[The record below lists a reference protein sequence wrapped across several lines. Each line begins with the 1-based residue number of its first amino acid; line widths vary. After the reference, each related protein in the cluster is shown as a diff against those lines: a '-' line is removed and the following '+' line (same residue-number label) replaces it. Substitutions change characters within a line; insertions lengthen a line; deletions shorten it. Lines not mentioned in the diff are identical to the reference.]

1 MRATEVVICCV
12 YLHQVCGLDWMASY
26 MDGMKHQVSE
36 FGLQQFPEKS
46 TDWSHDGRGFDCPD
60 TSPSP
65 EPPTTADRVRPG
77 DVKIVAAL
85 GDSLTAAIGANATN
99 VLEIPTEFRQ
109 LSWSIGGYGNLSD
122 TITLPNIL
130 KIFNP
135 HLVGFGK
142 SSTVSYRPAA
152 LEDAGLNLAVTGA
165 NTLVITNI
173 RPQCTTHLFFL
184 LTSPSV
190 RSPSPHLLPEQVR
203 RLIAILKLLP
213 EINFQEDWKVVTI
226 FIGSNDLCD
235 YCKDKVLF
243 SADSFIQYMSEALD
257 LLQAELPRCFV
268 NVVQLF
274 RIDRLRQVKDP
285 RLGCILQRF
294 FCPCVVQ
301 PKDDSLELLELLE
314 VNRQF
319 QERLRQLVQTSGRYD
334 GKKDFAVVLQP
345 FLQDIEPAVDQNG
358 LIDFSF
364 FSPDCFHLTVK
375 GHEQMA
381 KGLWNNM
388 LQREGNK
395 SHLRTFSEDLEL
407 LCPSQAQPYIYTKRT
422 VNASAAP
429 KVATSSLLLI
439 ILICSV
445 FIAFCT

>member
-1 MRATEVVICCV
+1 MMSASPKQRIARPSPWTLYIQLCHHPEPPAHNCTCHVEMKMGATRVTLIVCCF
-12 YLHQVCGLDWMASY
+12 YLHQVSGLDWLASY
-26 MDGMKHQVSE
+26 MDGMKRQVSE

-46 TDWSHDGRGFDCPD
+46 TGWRRDDRGFGCPD
-60 TSPSP
+60 TSASP

-99 VLEIPTEFRQ
+99 ILEIPTEYRQ

-130 KIFNP
+130 KNFNP

-142 SSTVSYRPAA
+142 RSTLSYRPAA

-165 NTLVITNI
+165 NTL
-173 RPQCTTHLFFL
+173 
-184 LTSPSV
+184 
-190 RSPSPHLLPEQVR
+190 LLPDQVR
-203 RLIAILKLLP
+203 RLIDLLRLLP
-213 EINFQEDWKVVTI
+213 EINFQEDWKIVTI

-243 SADSFIQYMSEALD
+243 SADSFIHYMSEALD
-257 LLQAELPRCFV
+257 LLQAELPRCLV

-274 RIDRLRQVKDP
+274 RVDQLRQVKDP
-285 RLGCILQRF
+285 RLGCVLQRF

-301 PKDDSLELLELLE
+301 PKENSQELLELME

-319 QERLRQLVQTSGRYD
+319 QERLQLLVQTSGRYD

-345 FLQDIEPAVDQNG
+345 FLQDIVPAVDQ
-358 LIDFSF
+358 
-364 FSPDCFHLTVK
+364 V
-375 GHEQMA
+375 
-381 KGLWNNM
+381 
-388 LQREGNK
+388 R
-395 SHLRTFSEDLEL
+395 RTGALHYHGETRP
-407 LCPSQAQPYIYTKRT
+407 PSGMQAGR
-422 VNASAAP
+422 
-429 KVATSSLLLI
+429 
-439 ILICSV
+439 
-445 FIAFCT
+445 

>member
-1 MRATEVVICCV
+1 MWRGKMGATQVTVMVCCL
-12 YLHQVCGLDWMASY
+12 YLRQVCGLDWMANY
-26 MDGMKHQVSE
+26 MDGMKRQVSV

-46 TDWSHDGRGFDCPD
+46 TAWSHDGSGFDCPD

-77 DVKIVAAL
+77 DVKVVAAL

-109 LSWSIGGYGNLSD
+109 LSWSIGGYSNLSD

-142 SSTVSYRPAA
+142 SSTLSYRPAA
-152 LEDAGLNLAVTGA
+152 PEDAGLNLAVTGA
-165 NTLVITNI
+165 NT
-173 RPQCTTHLFFL
+173 F
-184 LTSPSV
+184 
-190 RSPSPHLLPEQVR
+190 LLPEQAR
-203 RLIAILKLLP
+203 RLIDILQHLP
-213 EINFQEDWKVVTI
+213 GINFQEDWKVVTI

-235 YCKDKVLF
+235 YCKDKAQF
-243 SADSFIQYMSEALD
+243 SADNFTHFMSEALD
-257 LLQAELPRCFV
+257 LLQAELPRSIV

-274 RIDRLRQVKDP
+274 RVDHLRQVKDE
-285 RLGCILQRF
+285 RLGCVLQRF
-294 FCPCVVQ
+294 FCSCVVQ
-301 PKDDSLELLELLE
+301 PKEGSPELLELLE
-314 VNRQF
+314 VNQQF
-319 QERLRQLVQTSGRYD
+319 QERLKRLVQTSGRYD

-375 GHEQMA
+375 GHRQMA

-388 LQREGNK
+388 LQPEGNK
-395 SHLRTFSEDLEL
+395 SHLQTFSEEVKL
-407 LCPSQAQPYIYTKRT
+407 LCPSQAQPYIYTRRI
-422 VNASAAP
+422 VNAPAASAA
-429 KVATSSLLLI
+429 ATSSALILALL
-439 ILICSV
+439 
-445 FIAFCT
+445 CTALGVIHL

>member
-1 MRATEVVICCV
+1 MRATQVIVCCV

-36 FGLQQFPEKS
+36 FGLQEFPEKS
-46 TDWSHDGRGFDCPD
+46 TDWSHDSRGFNCPA

-99 VLEIPTEFRQ
+99 ILDLPTEFRQ
-109 LSWSIGGYGNLSD
+109 LSWSIGGYGNLSH

-135 HLVGFGK
+135 HLVGYGK
-142 SSTVSYRPAA
+142 RSTVSYRPAA

-165 NTLVITNI
+165 NTL
-173 RPQCTTHLFFL
+173 
-184 LTSPSV
+184 
-190 RSPSPHLLPEQVR
+190 LLPEQVR
-203 RLIAILKLLP
+203 RLIATLQILP
-213 EINFQEDWKVVTI
+213 EINFQEDWKIVTI

-235 YCKDKVLF
+235 YCNDKVLF
-243 SADSFIQYMSEALD
+243 SAESFIQYMSESLD
-257 LLQAELPRCFV
+257 LLQAELPRCIV

-285 RLGCILQRF
+285 RLGCVLQRF

-301 PKDDSLELLELLE
+301 PKDDSPELLELLE

-319 QERLRQLVQTSGRYD
+319 QEQLQQLVQTSGRYD
-334 GKKDFAVVLQP
+334 NKKDFAVVLQP
-345 FLQDIEPAVDQNG
+345 FLQDIEPAVDQ
-358 LIDFSF
+358 
-364 FSPDCFHLTVK
+364 
-375 GHEQMA
+375 
-381 KGLWNNM
+381 
-388 LQREGNK
+388 LQTEGNK
-395 SHLRTFSEDLEL
+395 SHLRTFSEDVEL
-407 LCPSQAQPYIYTKRT
+407 LCPSQAQPYIYTRRT
-422 VNASAAP
+422 VNASMAP
-429 KVATSSLLLI
+429 RVATSSSLI
-439 ILICSV
+439 IALLCSALIAVCK
-445 FIAFCT
+445 